1 MTLQLKPM
9 APNMSTRSLS
19 GVSARSSPRVP
30 RLPRRVGIF
39 SQLLLAFLLVAL
51 LPLTLFWQFER
62 SRSIKDGEE
71 DAHARLELFSD
82 RVVQQVNDWTQQN
95 LSVLKLAASL
105 PETISMDPR
114 AHQRIV
120 TSVSQRLPWSYLI
133 HTADLAGMNV
143 ARSDHQP
150 LASYRVRNYYADILR
165 GAAYSAEIQLGLTSQ
180 RPAFM
185 MAVPISEPTG
195 QLRGML
201 IEAATLDSVSRA
213 VTSANFGRTGFAFL
227 MTPEGRL
234 IANAHEPSNED
245 LRDYSAHPAFA
256 AAKAGNEG
264 VQHYTIDGIERIA
277 MIRRT
282 DLGWIAVAQQDTQ
295 ESLAAVNQAT
305 RSALLLLVVTAALV
319 TLLSLVVARGFARPI
334 ERVTAVADQISQGN
348 LDFTI
353 STKRRDQIGDLV
365 RAMQGVRQTLQ
376 RFVDAERQIAT
387 EHERGNIDFKI
398 DGASFS
404 GVYKEMAD
412 AVNDLVAEQVA
423 LAMMMRDVIERY
435 AIGDF
440 SVNVPPLPGKK
451 RMLTEAI
458 DKARQNL
465 IAMQQQIVCLVDAAV
480 RGDFSERGDE
490 TSFQNAFR
498 DMVRHLN
505 HLMET
510 ADGGLG
516 EVASVLAAVAQGDL
530 TVQMTGTHEGTFAN
544 LKRDINS
551 TVEALARLIHEIEFN
566 RGLLRATLEHLPQGV
581 SVVDSDLRL
590 VAWNRRYL
598 EIFDFPP
605 ALVQVGQPIE
615 VLIRYNAARGL
626 YGGGDAEANIQ
637 RRIQHLRTGSTHAH
651 ERELPDNV
659 VLEIRGNPVPGVG
672 YATSYTDVSA
682 YKRVEGKLRALAESL
697 ERRVSERT
705 QDLQRAIGEADRANR
720 SKSKFL
726 AAAVHDLSQPINAA
740 RLYVSAIKEDLR
752 NHPAAELAEHAERSL
767 ASVEDLFSSLMD
779 VSRLESG
786 KLKLELADT
795 RLEPVLESLA
805 REFRMLAQSRGLELH
820 CVLTRGSVRTD
831 ISLLRRVLQNFL
843 SNAVRYT
850 SSGRILLGVRRLN
863 AAFRIEVWD
872 TGCGIAADKTEEI
885 FEEFRR
891 LESHAGATERGAGL
905 GLAIVRTIAK
915 LLNCDVR
922 VRSWPGHGSVFSIE
936 VPRGDGSMLQ
946 EARELAPVVEGALD
960 GRRVWCIDDDRD
972 VCEATRTVLER
983 WGCQVTV
990 CGSGEECLRIARCTE
1005 APDLLILD
1013 YRLEDC
1019 VGPELLP
1026 KLDSIWGRGA
1036 VPVVIV
1042 SGEHA
1047 TLLEEALQ
1055 NAPWPVLTK
1064 PIRPSELRAELL
1076 AIFAAATAES

>member
-1 MTLQLKPM
+1 
-9 APNMSTRSLS
+9 MSFPHT
-19 GVSARSSPRVP
+19 P

-39 SQLLLAFLLVAL
+39 AQLLLAFLLVAL

-62 SRSIKDGEE
+62 SRSIEDGQR
-71 DAHARLELFSD
+71 DAHARLQLFSD
-82 RVVQQVNDWTQQN
+82 RVIQQVNDWTRQN

-105 PETISMDPR
+105 PETISMDPE
-114 AHQRIV
+114 AHRRIV
-120 TSVSQRLPWSYLI
+120 AAVAQQLPWAYLI
-133 HTADLAGMNV
+133 HSTDLTGMNV
-143 ARSDHQP
+143 ARSDHKP
-150 LASYRVRNYYADILR
+150 LASYRVRAYYAEILG

-180 RPAFM
+180 KPAFM
-185 MAVPISEPTG
+185 MAVPISEATG
-195 QLRGML
+195 QLRGVL
-201 IEAATLDSVSRA
+201 IEASTLDAVSQA
-213 VTSANFGRTGFAFL
+213 VTSANLGRTGFAFL

-234 IANAHEPSNED
+234 IANAHERSNQFLE
-245 LRDYSAHPAFA
+245 DYSSHPAFA

-264 VQHYTIDGIERIA
+264 IQHYALEGIDRTA

-282 DLGWIAVAQQDTQ
+282 DLGWIAVVQQDTQ
-295 ESLAAVNQAT
+295 ESLAGVNQAT

-319 TLLSLVVARGFARPI
+319 TLLSLVVARGFAKPI

-348 LDFTI
+348 LDFEI

-376 RFVDAERQIAT
+376 RFVDAERQIAA

-398 DGASFS
+398 EVASFS

-440 SVNVPPLPGKK
+440 SMNLPPLPGKK

-465 IAMQQQIVCLVDAAV
+465 MAMQQQIVCLVDAAA

-490 TSFQNAFR
+490 SSFQNAFR

-530 TVQMTGTHEGTFAN
+530 TMQMTGTHEGIFAN
-544 LKRDINS
+544 LKRDINT
-551 TVEALARLIHEIEFN
+551 TVEALATLIHQIEFN

-581 SVVDSDLRL
+581 SVVDADLRL
-590 VAWNRRYL
+590 VAWNRRYV

-605 ALVQVGQPIE
+605 DLVQVGQPIE
-615 VLIRYNAARGL
+615 ALIRYNAARGL
-626 YGGGDAEANIQ
+626 YGSGDVEANIQ
-637 RRIQHLRTGSTHAH
+637 RRIHHLRTGSTHAH
-651 ERELPDNV
+651 ERELPGDV
-659 VLEIRGNPVPGVG
+659 VLQIRGNPVPGVG

-682 YKRVEGKLRALAESL
+682 YKRVEEKLRGLAESL

-705 QDLQRAIGEADRANR
+705 ADLERAIREADRANR

-752 NHPAAELAEHAERSL
+752 NNPIADLAEHAERSL
-767 ASVEDLFSSLMD
+767 ASVESLFSSLMD

-786 KLKLELADT
+786 KLKLKLEHA
-795 RLEPVLESLA
+795 RLEPVLKSLA
-805 REFRMLAQSRGLELH
+805 TEFRMFAHSHGLELH
-820 CVLTRGSVRTD
+820 CVPTRAVVRTD
-831 ISLLRRVLQNFL
+831 MALLRRVLQNFL

-850 SSGRILLGVRRLN
+850 SAGKILLGVRRLRTGY
-863 AAFRIEVWD
+863 RIEVWD
-872 TGCGIAADKTEEI
+872 TGCGIAGDKTEEI

-891 LESHAGATERGAGL
+891 LDPQQGGLERGAGL

-915 LLNCDVR
+915 LLNCEVK
-922 VRSWPGHGSVFSIE
+922 VRSWIGRASVFSIE
-936 VPRGDGSMLQ
+936 VPRGKVSMIQ
-946 EARELAPVVEGALD
+946 EVAELAPIVEGGMD

-972 VCEATRTVLER
+972 VREATRTVLER
-983 WGCQVTV
+983 WGCQVTT
-990 CGSGEECLRIARCTE
+990 CSSGEECLRTARCTE
-1005 APDLLILD
+1005 APELLILD

-1019 VGPELLP
+1019 VGPDLLP
-1026 KLDSIWGRGA
+1026 ELEAIWSGDA
-1036 VPVVIV
+1036 VPVVVV

-1047 TLLEEALQ
+1047 TLLEQALH

-1064 PIRPSELRAELL
+1064 PIRPAELRAEMF
-1076 AIFAAATAES
+1076 AIFASTTAVS